1 MDELNAVSELLY
13 GPGEPMTGREMSD
26 EEAIA
31 YAQSSFPFG
40 NFCLVREWIWIDLEV
55 NETQRTVLA
64 RTQRLPVMLYAHS
77 VVFDSERRWDAGD
90 FVRTSPLHAFEEG
103 FHFKTLNS
111 TYLLLGAGTRKHA
124 RTETVDRIF

>member
-40 NFCLVREWIWIDLEV
+40 NFCLVREWI
-55 NETQRTVLA
+55 
-64 RTQRLPVMLYAHS
+64 
-77 VVFDSERRWDAGD
+77 
-90 FVRTSPLHAFEEG
+90 
-103 FHFKTLNS
+103 
-111 TYLLLGAGTRKHA
+111 
-124 RTETVDRIF
+124 